1 MNANDRSIVG
11 LVMVAHAMV
20 HTYELSIPIF
30 MTIWLVELEVSTA
43 ALGFAS
49 MAGYALYGLG
59 ALPSGI
65 LSDRMGSRTLI
76 AICLAGMGAAFAL
89 LSLSQTVWTV
99 TLALVAWG
107 AAASIYHPAGLALI
121 SKGVRKRGHAFALHG
136 MAGNTGIALGPL
148 VTALLLIVLDWQWVA
163 AALALP
169 AVAAT
174 AFALRASFD
183 EHAAVDA
190 ADAANEDA
198 TGESTAER
206 ANENASPEHRS
217 SPSLADLWRTSRTL
231 FAGSFALV
239 FGVVMLSGLY
249 YRGVLTFLP
258 DLLTPL
264 VTLDVPLDLD
274 AGRYVYAG
282 LLMVGIGGQY
292 VGGLLTDRMNVEG
305 ALVRAFGLLAVVAV
319 VFLPLARLGTAGL
332 LAASAVLGFL
342 LFLVQ
347 PLYQATVA
355 EYTPPEARGLSYGFT
370 YLGVFGIGALG
381 AALAGAMLEY
391 ASDDVLFYVLSGLA
405 VLGAL
410 LSVRLAQ
417 RGAPMPPHA
426 MQTASPE
433 A

>member
-1 MNANDRSIVG
+1 MLGLLICSFAPYCPPVNSNDRAIVG

-30 MTIWLVELEVSTA
+30 MTIWLVELDVSTA
-43 ALGFAS
+43 VLGVAS
-49 MAGYALYGLG
+49 TTGYALYGIG

-65 LSDRMGSRTLI
+65 LSDRIGSRKLI
-76 AICLAGMGAAFAL
+76 AACLAGMGAAFVL

-107 AAASIYHPAGLALI
+107 TAASLYHPAGLALI
-121 SKGVRKRGHAFALHG
+121 SKGVEQRGYAFALHG
-136 MAGNTGIALGPL
+136 MAGNAGIALGPL
-148 VTALLLIVLDWQWVA
+148 VAALLLIWLDWQWVA
-163 AALALP
+163 GLLALP
-169 AVAAT
+169 AVVAT

-183 EHAAVDA
+183 ENAAVDLRATPDSSA
-190 ADAANEDA
+190 ASR
-198 TGESTAER
+198 TQQM
-206 ANENASPEHRS
+206 
-217 SPSLADLWRTSRTL
+217 ADLWATSRTL

-239 FGVVMLSGLY
+239 FGIVMLSGLY

-264 VTLDVPLDLD
+264 VALDLPVDLD

-292 VGGLLTDRMNVEG
+292 VGGRLTDRGNIEG
-305 ALVRAFGLLAVVAV
+305 VLIRAFGLLAAVALL
-319 VFLPLARLGTAGL
+319 FLPIARLGTAAL
-332 LAASAVLGFL
+332 LGVSAALGFL

-355 EYTPPEARGLSYGFT
+355 EYTPAEARGLSYGFT

-381 AALAGAMLEY
+381 AALAGAVLQY
-391 ASDDVLFYVLSGLA
+391 ASEDVLFGVLAGLA
-405 VLGAL
+405 LLGAG
-410 LSVRLAQ
+410 LSAWLMRRTRPA
-417 RGAPMPPHA
+417 
-426 MQTASPE
+426 TPE
-433 A
+433 ADATGKARA